1 MKTKQSNQ
9 IDAGWLVFGLLI
21 GLVAGGLYGLFNA
34 PDSGIATRKRLFAG
48 VTETGETLRNKIE
61 SAVPAD
67 PVAESMA
74 EGKAA
79 AARRRAE
86 LGLTN
91 GSTH

>member
-1 MKTKQSNQ
+1 MKTKRSNE
-9 IDAGWLVFGLLI
+9 IDAGWLIFGLLI
-21 GLVAGGLYGLFNA
+21 GLVAGGLYGLLNA

-48 VTETGETLRNKIE
+48 VSETGDTLRSRIE
-61 SAVPAD
+61 NVVPAD

-91 GSTH
+91 GKGS

>member
-1 MKTKQSNQ
+1 MKTKNSGSM
-9 IDAGWLVFGLLI
+9 DAGWLVFGLLI
-21 GLVAGGLYGLFNA
+21 GLVIGGLYGLLNA
-34 PDSGIATRKRLFAG
+34 PDSGSATRKHLFAG
-48 VTETGETLRNKIE
+48 VTETGEALRNRIE
-61 SAVPAD
+61 SVVPAD

-91 GSTH
+91 GTGR

>member
-1 MKTKQSNQ
+1 MKSKQSSS
-9 IDAGWLVFGLLI
+9 IDAGWLIFGLLI
-21 GLVAGGLYGLFNA
+21 GLALGGVYGLLNA
-34 PDSGIATRKRLFAG
+34 PDSGKSTRKHLFSG
-48 VTETGETLRNKIE
+48 VSETGETLRNRIE
-61 SAVPAD
+61 SVVPAD

-91 GSTH
+91 GSGH